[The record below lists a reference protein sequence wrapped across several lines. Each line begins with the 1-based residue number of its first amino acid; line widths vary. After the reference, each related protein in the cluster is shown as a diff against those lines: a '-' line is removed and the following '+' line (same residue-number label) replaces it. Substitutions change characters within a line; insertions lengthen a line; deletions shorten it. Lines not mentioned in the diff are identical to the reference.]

1 MQRTRC
7 GALQITQVPVV
18 ICPMKILLAEDD
30 VTSAEYV
37 QKGLIEQGYVVDW
50 VTDGREALTHCL
62 YNDVDLLIA
71 DRMMPGMDGLS
82 LVKSLRSAKVDLP
95 VIFLT
100 ALSDVED
107 RVDGLMAGGDDY
119 MVKPFHFS
127 ELLARITALS
137 RRPKATEQRTELAVH
152 DLTLD
157 LLERTARRQGQ
168 VIELHNKEYALLQL
182 LMESAGRVISRTL
195 ILERVWDFNFDPGT
209 SVVETHVSKL
219 RQKIDRPFDV
229 PLLHT
234 IRGMGYTI
242 RAPR

>member
-1 MQRTRC
+1 
-7 GALQITQVPVV
+7 
-18 ICPMKILLAEDD
+18 MKILLAEDD

-37 QKGLIEQGYVVDW
+37 QRGLEEQGHVVDW
-50 VTDGREALTHCL
+50 VTDGREALSHCL
-62 YNDVDLLIA
+62 YSDVDLVIA

-82 LVKSLRSAKVDLP
+82 LVKALRAANRDVA

-100 ALSDVED
+100 ALADVDD

-137 RRPKATEQRTELAVH
+137 RRPQATDHTTRLSVH
-152 DLTLD
+152 DLSLD
-157 LLERTARRQGQ
+157 LLKRTAERQGET
-168 VIELHNKEYALLQL
+168 IELLNKEFALLRL
-182 LMESAGRVISRTL
+182 LMENAGRVISRTL

-209 SVVETHVSKL
+209 TVVETHISKL
-219 RQKIDRPFDV
+219 RQKIDKPFDTA
-229 PLLHT
+229 LLHT
-234 IRGMGYTI
+234 MRGMGYTL